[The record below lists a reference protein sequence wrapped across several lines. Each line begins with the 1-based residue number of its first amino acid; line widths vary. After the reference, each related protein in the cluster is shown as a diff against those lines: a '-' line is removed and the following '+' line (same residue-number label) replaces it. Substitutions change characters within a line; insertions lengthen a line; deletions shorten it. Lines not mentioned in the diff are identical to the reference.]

1 MAQPPAVPSTV
12 RFRTTATGSV
22 EAVPVRADVEEEE
35 ELTPADAV
43 LPPLPSPRTRFRKRY
58 GVVYNTQGPKV
69 RMGMAWALV
78 VAASLGIS
86 SLRPYGVAVVF
97 GVVAGVASLQV
108 VDAWH
113 RDRTGSDR
121 WVAALGASS
130 LPVLATLGVSWLGGA
145 LLVLVVAAVVTAARQ
160 DDDIATVSAAGHT
173 VLSAAVCGMAA
184 ASLVLLAD
192 YEIGAV
198 IILLVYLLV
207 YDATDYAMGSGASN
221 GIEGPAYGVVSIV
234 GLTIL
239 FAVLKVPPFRGTD
252 IWNFAVLAAIACPA
266 GQLLASAMLPKADAF
281 APALRRLDSLLILAP
296 AWAGLVGLYLQRV
309 SG

>member
-1 MAQPPAVPSTV
+1 M

-22 EAVPVRADVEEEE
+22 EAVPVRADVGAEDEEER
-35 ELTPADAV
+35 PAADAV

-69 RMGMAWALV
+69 RLGVAWALAV
-78 VAASLGIS
+78 VASLGLS
-86 SLRPYGVAVVF
+86 SLRPYGLAVVF

-113 RDRTGSDR
+113 RHRTGSDR

-130 LPVLATLGVSWLGGA
+130 LPVLATLGVRWLGGA
-145 LLVLVVAAVVTAARQ
+145 LLVLVVVAVITAARAEGG
-160 DDDIATVSAAGHT
+160 ISTAAAAGHT

-198 IILLVYLLV
+198 IILLVYVLA
-207 YDATDYAMGSGASN
+207 YDASDYTIGSGASN
-221 GIEGPAYGVVSIV
+221 GIEGPLAGAVSIT
-234 GLTIL
+234 GFTIL
-239 FAVLKVPPFRGTD
+239 FAVLELPPFRGTD

-266 GQLLASAMLPKADAF
+266 GQILASAMLPKADSF
-281 APALRRLDSLLILAP
+281 APALRRLDSLLVAGP
-296 AWAGLVGLYLQRV
+296 AWAALVGLYLQRV
-309 SG
+309 GA